1 MVPFGSSCIV
11 SGSRIVLMFLGLE
24 TAVGSDWLLRKQWKR
39 STGLVLGGAKKMM
52 GHIGF
57 GFGLVFFPWISEQP
71 NRAFLSILFV

>member
-1 MVPFGSSCIV
+1 MVPFGSNCIV
-11 SGSRIVLMFLGLE
+11 SGSHIVLMFLGLE

-57 GFGLVFFPWISEQP
+57 GFGLVWFV
-71 NRAFLSILFV
+71 FLSVDF